1 MTTTTNDDNTVIIE
15 TLLNWGREN
24 GIRTH
29 PNVAIQQRII
39 KNGDED
45 DEEDERGIFYERL
58 DDERDDVNDVNDATT
73 TTTETL
79 VSIPEKALLCVP
91 RRQTETTTKR
101 LEEEEDDALCKILLR
116 ESKNTNS
123 FWSAYLRTLPNEYDL
138 LELWTDEEVE
148 TLQVDA
154 AKASAREL
162 RGKVSAS
169 YDRQCRRRRTRG
181 FFFTR
186 AEWAY
191 AKATVRSRT
200 VSVPWSSA
208 GALAPI
214 GDMFNYAPVG
224 GFLGGDDD
232 GNGNFCNGDEKE
244 DGCVPVGTGAWN
256 ANENAFEFRGT
267 LPKKFSPTTRSFEL
281 FMNYGAYTN
290 LELLSLYGFHCGE
303 NNPNDVIVLDVP
315 LITTQ
320 TTEYHAKLIATSGA
334 LTFESERD
342 LRLEYARRQTPQRAH
357 AAAQRHSFS
366 AFASRGEKLSNASE
380 HNFCTAIRDAAGR
393 ALLSFATTAK
403 QDCESLE
410 HLKNSSAN
418 TEKDTNA
425 GATRRRRTKLAVEYR
440 LAVKRALQKTYR
452 ILLLD
457 AVVAARGEVWF
468 PKIEDV
474 VFEYLNESTKFVVSA
489 TAMVFLMFHPTVETC
504 WCLLGSIVNSVNGKL
519 LKRALNHSR
528 PDGAKKVDPGMPSSH
543 ATSLSYLSWYA
554 ALAFAFEPNAFGLA
568 TTVTRTLAFGLVSL
582 GAFLAYLRVKL
593 GFHTWPQVYVGYGL
607 GSSTALVWILF
618 GKRYLIQHLARH
630 PERLKNLHACLVVA
644 IGLFALSAIKW
655 VKELVKSSSKSKK
668 QNA

>member
-1 MTTTTNDDNTVIIE
+1 MTTTTKKKNIIIE

-29 PNVAIQQRII
+29 PNVAIQRTT
-39 KNGDED
+39 NGD
-45 DEEDERGIFYERL
+45 EDERGIFYVRL
-58 DDERDDVNDVNDATT
+58 DDERDDVNDDATT
-73 TTTETL
+73 TTTEML
-79 VSIPEKALLCVP
+79 VSVPEKALLCVP
-91 RRQTETTTKR
+91 RRRTETTTKR
-101 LEEEEDDALCKILLR
+101 LEEEEDDALCEILLR
-116 ESKNTNS
+116 ESRKNTNNNNNESSGS

-138 LELWTDEEVE
+138 LELWTDEEIE

-154 AKASAREL
+154 AKALAREL

-169 YDRQCRRRRTRG
+169 YDRQCKKTKNAG
-181 FFFTR
+181 IFFTR

-267 LPKKFSPTTRSFEL
+267 LPKKFSPSRSFEL

-320 TTEYHAKLIATSGA
+320 TTEYHAKVIATSGA

-342 LRLEYARRQTPQRAH
+342 LRLEYAVLTSYESYSADKRAQRAH

-366 AFASRGEKLSNASE
+366 AFASRGEKLSDASE

-403 QDCESLE
+403 QDCDSLE

-452 ILLLD
+452 MY
-457 AVVAARGEVWF
+457 E
-468 PKIEDV
+468 
-474 VFEYLNESTKFVVSA
+474 
-489 TAMVFLMFHPTVETC
+489 
-504 WCLLGSIVNSVNGKL
+504 
-519 LKRALNHSR
+519 KRMNAL
-528 PDGAKKVDPGMPSSH
+528 
-543 ATSLSYLSWYA
+543 
-554 ALAFAFEPNAFGLA
+554 
-568 TTVTRTLAFGLVSL
+568 
-582 GAFLAYLRVKL
+582 
-593 GFHTWPQVYVGYGL
+593 
-607 GSSTALVWILF
+607 I
-618 GKRYLIQHLARH
+618 I
-630 PERLKNLHACLVVA
+630 
-644 IGLFALSAIKW
+644 
-655 VKELVKSSSKSKK
+655 
-668 QNA
+668 

>member
-1 MTTTTNDDNTVIIE
+1 MTTTTTKKKNIIIE

-29 PNVAIQQRII
+29 PNVAIKQRII

-58 DDERDDVNDVNDATT
+58 DDERDDVNDVNDDATT

-91 RRQTETTTKR
+91 RRRTETTTKR

-116 ESKNTNS
+116 ELRKNTNNNNESSGS

-138 LELWTDEEVE
+138 LELWTDEEIE
-148 TLQVDA
+148 MLQVDA

-169 YDRQCRRRRTRG
+169 YDRQCKKTKNAG
-181 FFFTR
+181 IFFTR

-232 GNGNFCNGDEKE
+232 GNGDGNFCNEKE

-256 ANENAFEFRGT
+256 ANENAFEFQGT

-320 TTEYHAKLIATSGA
+320 TTEYHAKVIATSGA

-342 LRLEYARRQTPQRAH
+342 LRLEYAVLTSYESYSDKRAQRAH

-366 AFASRGEKLSNASE
+366 AFASRGEKLSDASE

-425 GATRRRRTKLAVEYR
+425 RATRRRRTKLAVEYR

-452 ILLLD
+452 MY
-457 AVVAARGEVWF
+457 E
-468 PKIEDV
+468 
-474 VFEYLNESTKFVVSA
+474 
-489 TAMVFLMFHPTVETC
+489 
-504 WCLLGSIVNSVNGKL
+504 
-519 LKRALNHSR
+519 KRMNAL
-528 PDGAKKVDPGMPSSH
+528 
-543 ATSLSYLSWYA
+543 
-554 ALAFAFEPNAFGLA
+554 
-568 TTVTRTLAFGLVSL
+568 
-582 GAFLAYLRVKL
+582 
-593 GFHTWPQVYVGYGL
+593 
-607 GSSTALVWILF
+607 I
-618 GKRYLIQHLARH
+618 I
-630 PERLKNLHACLVVA
+630 
-644 IGLFALSAIKW
+644 
-655 VKELVKSSSKSKK
+655 
-668 QNA
+668 

>member
-1 MTTTTNDDNTVIIE
+1 MTTTKKNIIIE

-29 PNVAIQQRII
+29 PNVAIKQRII

-58 DDERDDVNDVNDATT
+58 DDERDDVNDVNDDATT

-91 RRQTETTTKR
+91 RGRTETTTTKR

-116 ESKNTNS
+116 ESRKNTNNNNESSGS

-138 LELWTDEEVE
+138 LELWTDEEIE

-169 YDRQCRRRRTRG
+169 YDRQRKKTKNAG
-181 FFFTR
+181 IFFTR

-267 LPKKFSPTTRSFEL
+267 LPKKFSPSRSFEL

-320 TTEYHAKLIATSGA
+320 TTEYHAKVIATSGA

-342 LRLEYARRQTPQRAH
+342 LRLEYAVLTSYESYSADKRAQRAH

-366 AFASRGEKLSNASE
+366 AFASRGEKLSDASE

-452 ILLLD
+452 MY
-457 AVVAARGEVWF
+457 E
-468 PKIEDV
+468 
-474 VFEYLNESTKFVVSA
+474 
-489 TAMVFLMFHPTVETC
+489 
-504 WCLLGSIVNSVNGKL
+504 
-519 LKRALNHSR
+519 KRMNAL
-528 PDGAKKVDPGMPSSH
+528 
-543 ATSLSYLSWYA
+543 
-554 ALAFAFEPNAFGLA
+554 
-568 TTVTRTLAFGLVSL
+568 
-582 GAFLAYLRVKL
+582 
-593 GFHTWPQVYVGYGL
+593 
-607 GSSTALVWILF
+607 I
-618 GKRYLIQHLARH
+618 I
-630 PERLKNLHACLVVA
+630 
-644 IGLFALSAIKW
+644 
-655 VKELVKSSSKSKK
+655 
-668 QNA
+668 

>member
-1 MTTTTNDDNTVIIE
+1 MTTNNINNNNTIIIE
-15 TLLNWGREN
+15 TLLNWGRVN

-39 KNGDED
+39 KNGEED
-45 DEEDERGIFYERL
+45 DEDESRGIFYVRL
-58 DDERDDVNDVNDATT
+58 DDERDDDDVNDATT
-73 TTTETL
+73 TTTETETL

-91 RRQTETTTKR
+91 RRRTETTTKR
-101 LEEEEDDALCKILLR
+101 LEEEEDDALCEILLR
-116 ESKNTNS
+116 ETKKNTNNNNESGS

-138 LELWTDEEVE
+138 LELWTDEEIE

-169 YDRQCRRRRTRG
+169 YDRQCKKTKNAG
-181 FFFTR
+181 IFFTR

-320 TTEYHAKLIATSGA
+320 TTEYHAKVIATSGA

-342 LRLEYARRQTPQRAH
+342 LRLEYAVLTSYESYSADKRAQRAH

-366 AFASRGEKLSNASE
+366 AFASRGEKLSDASE

-410 HLKNSSAN
+410 HLKNSAN
-418 TEKDTNA
+418 TEEDNTNA
-425 GATRRRRTKLAVEYR
+425 VATRRRRTKLAVEYR

-452 ILLLD
+452 MYD
-457 AVVAARGEVWF
+457 
-468 PKIEDV
+468 
-474 VFEYLNESTKFVVSA
+474 
-489 TAMVFLMFHPTVETC
+489 
-504 WCLLGSIVNSVNGKL
+504 
-519 LKRALNHSR
+519 KRMNAL
-528 PDGAKKVDPGMPSSH
+528 
-543 ATSLSYLSWYA
+543 
-554 ALAFAFEPNAFGLA
+554 
-568 TTVTRTLAFGLVSL
+568 
-582 GAFLAYLRVKL
+582 
-593 GFHTWPQVYVGYGL
+593 
-607 GSSTALVWILF
+607 I
-618 GKRYLIQHLARH
+618 I
-630 PERLKNLHACLVVA
+630 
-644 IGLFALSAIKW
+644 
-655 VKELVKSSSKSKK
+655 
-668 QNA
+668 

>member
-1 MTTTTNDDNTVIIE
+1 MTKKKKKKKNNTVIIE

-45 DEEDERGIFYERL
+45 DEEDERGIFYVRL
-58 DDERDDVNDVNDATT
+58 DDERDDVNDVNDATM

-91 RRQTETTTKR
+91 RRRTETVTKG
-101 LEEEEDDALCKILLR
+101 LEEEEDDSLCEILLR
-116 ESKNTNS
+116 ETKKNTKNNNNESGGS

-138 LELWTDEEVE
+138 LELWTDEEIE
-148 TLQVDA
+148 MLQVDA

-169 YDRQCRRRRTRG
+169 YDRQCKKTKNAG
-181 FFFTR
+181 IFFTR

-256 ANENAFEFRGT
+256 ANENAFEFQGT

-320 TTEYHAKLIATSGA
+320 TTEYHAKVIATSGA

-342 LRLEYARRQTPQRAH
+342 LRLEYAVLTSYESYSDKRAQRAH
-357 AAAQRHSFS
+357 ASAQRHSFS
-366 AFASRGEKLSNASE
+366 AFASRGEKLSDASE

-425 GATRRRRTKLAVEYR
+425 RATRRRRTKLAVEYR

-452 ILLLD
+452 MY
-457 AVVAARGEVWF
+457 E
-468 PKIEDV
+468 
-474 VFEYLNESTKFVVSA
+474 
-489 TAMVFLMFHPTVETC
+489 
-504 WCLLGSIVNSVNGKL
+504 
-519 LKRALNHSR
+519 KRMNAL
-528 PDGAKKVDPGMPSSH
+528 
-543 ATSLSYLSWYA
+543 
-554 ALAFAFEPNAFGLA
+554 
-568 TTVTRTLAFGLVSL
+568 
-582 GAFLAYLRVKL
+582 
-593 GFHTWPQVYVGYGL
+593 
-607 GSSTALVWILF
+607 I
-618 GKRYLIQHLARH
+618 I
-630 PERLKNLHACLVVA
+630 
-644 IGLFALSAIKW
+644 
-655 VKELVKSSSKSKK
+655 
-668 QNA
+668 

>member
-1 MTTTTNDDNTVIIE
+1 MTNNNNNNNNSVIIE

-39 KNGDED
+39 KNGDEE

-169 YDRQCRRRRTRG
+169 YDRQCKKTKNAG
-181 FFFTR
+181 IFFTR

-267 LPKKFSPTTRSFEL
+267 LPKKFSPSRSFEL

-290 LELLSLYGFHCGE
+290 LELLSLYGFHCRE
-303 NNPNDVIVLDVP
+303 NNPNDVIMLDVP

-320 TTEYHAKLIATSGA
+320 TTEYHAKVIATSGA

-342 LRLEYARRQTPQRAH
+342 LRLEYAILTSYESYSDDKRAQRAH

-366 AFASRGEKLSNASE
+366 AFASRGEKLSDASE

-403 QDCESLE
+403 QDCDSLE

-452 ILLLD
+452 MY
-457 AVVAARGEVWF
+457 E
-468 PKIEDV
+468 
-474 VFEYLNESTKFVVSA
+474 
-489 TAMVFLMFHPTVETC
+489 
-504 WCLLGSIVNSVNGKL
+504 
-519 LKRALNHSR
+519 KRMNAL
-528 PDGAKKVDPGMPSSH
+528 
-543 ATSLSYLSWYA
+543 
-554 ALAFAFEPNAFGLA
+554 
-568 TTVTRTLAFGLVSL
+568 
-582 GAFLAYLRVKL
+582 
-593 GFHTWPQVYVGYGL
+593 
-607 GSSTALVWILF
+607 I
-618 GKRYLIQHLARH
+618 I
-630 PERLKNLHACLVVA
+630 
-644 IGLFALSAIKW
+644 
-655 VKELVKSSSKSKK
+655 
-668 QNA
+668 